1 MHAMA
6 RHPKPLA
13 EPTETTL
20 REAALTY
27 LARYAATR
35 TGLLRVLDRKIAR
48 WAASNEGDS
57 HRAADARAAAR
68 RVVARLVESGAV
80 SDAAFAKSRGRSLQR
95 AGKSA
100 RAIGAH
106 LAARGVSRELATK
119 SVPGSPE
126 QELAAAVIHARR
138 RRLGGFRTKPDSP
151 DLRRREFAAMARAG
165 FAQSVASQ
173 ALRLDRDEAETL
185 IATFRANL
193 RGVDSRKARALPWTR
208 HAGGVLRTTGPEA
221 PDPL

>member
-6 RHPKPLA
+6 RRPRPLA
-13 EPTETTL
+13 ELTETTL
-20 REAALTY
+20 REAALAY
-27 LARYAATR
+27 LARYTATR
-35 TGLLRVLDRKIAR
+35 TSLLRVLDRKIAR
-48 WAASNEGDS
+48 WAAAAENEAHGAPDL
-57 HRAADARAAAR
+57 RAAAR

-80 SDAAFAKSRGRSLQR
+80 SDAAFAESRGRSLQR

-106 LAARGVSRELATK
+106 LAARGVSRDLASA

-165 FAQSVASQ
+165 FAQSVAGQ
-173 ALRLDRDEAETL
+173 ALRLDREEAETL

-193 RGVDSRKARALPWTR
+193 
-208 HAGGVLRTTGPEA
+208 
-221 PDPL
+221 

>member
-1 MHAMA
+1 MA
-6 RHPKPLA
+6 RRPKPLA
-13 EPTETTL
+13 ELTEATL

-48 WAASNEGDS
+48 WAA
-57 HRAADARAAAR
+57 AADAEAQHAAPDLRAAAR
-68 RVVARLVESGAV
+68 RVVARLVETGAV
-80 SDAAFAKSRGRSLQR
+80 SDAAFAQSRGRSLQR

-106 LAARGVSRELATK
+106 LAARGVSRELATE

-151 DLRRREFAAMARAG
+151 DLHRRELAAMARAG
-165 FAQSVASQ
+165 FTQSVASQ
-173 ALRLDRDEAETL
+173 ALRLSRDEAETL
-185 IATFRANL
+185 IATFRATL
-193 RGVDSRKARALPWTR
+193 
-208 HAGGVLRTTGPEA
+208 
-221 PDPL
+221 

>member
-1 MHAMA
+1 MA
-6 RHPKPLA
+6 RRPKPLA
-13 EPTETTL
+13 ELTEATL
-20 REAALTY
+20 RDAALAY

-48 WAASNEGDS
+48 WAAASEGEA
-57 HRAADARAAAR
+57 HAAPDLRAAAR
-68 RVVARLVESGAV
+68 RVVARLVETGAV
-80 SDAAFAKSRGRSLQR
+80 SDAAFAESRGRSLQR

-106 LAARGVSRELATK
+106 LASKGVSRELATE

-151 DLRRREFAAMARAG
+151 DLRRRELAAMARAG
-165 FAQSVASQ
+165 FAHSVASQ
-173 ALRLDRDEAETL
+173 ALRLSRDEAETL
-185 IATFRANL
+185 ITTFRAEL
-193 RGVDSRKARALPWTR
+193 
-208 HAGGVLRTTGPEA
+208 
-221 PDPL
+221 